1 MVKKLKMNKTNEMN
15 KTMKMMIAL
24 TLMSFM
30 IGGVIAQSYS
40 SFQENLDSATNSE
53 EGSPTRINIVPVPMP
68 RNPSALP
75 KGFVSLE
82 LYPEREVA
90 NLGEWTN
97 YKLVILDN
105 HPRPVCR
112 DADPYVI
119 TEDDGSIPLCNLP
132 QYNYELIFESND
144 LDNTLEYRFDDDSVI
159 MSSGEKKIIK
169 FSVLGNKRGVN
180 KFTVTVQ
187 DIVKSPGGKAKV
199 NGYLIVNDDFPSRDR
214 QFFFG
219 DGFALNSDQTKGVLV
234 DLKILIDEN
243 SVSEGKLKGKGIF
256 DGSVYKIDGEY
267 NKNSGSDTNVY
278 FGFTG
283 IDSDDVRMKFYGNIQ
298 EFGHF
303 SLLKGRIESVDGKT
317 YMLTAFS
324 RNEIIMFQEVE
335 IVSSGASKSTNTG
348 INEIVSVVPKKIVET
363 ESVRIDQ
370 NDLSELEEIYIRT
383 VKVSKSK
390 IFYFVP
396 NPWGK
401 KVLELEVTIGDKVY
415 KETIKESAS
424 ENIEGY
430 RIEVGSLEDEDN
442 IELNFKKA

>member
-1 MVKKLKMNKTNEMN
+1 
-15 KTMKMMIAL
+15 
-24 TLMSFM
+24 
-30 IGGVIAQSYS
+30 
-40 SFQENLDSATNSE
+40 
-53 EGSPTRINIVPVPMP
+53 
-68 RNPSALP
+68 
-75 KGFVSLE
+75 
-82 LYPEREVA
+82 
-90 NLGEWTN
+90 
-97 YKLVILDN
+97 
-105 HPRPVCR
+105 
-112 DADPYVI
+112 
-119 TEDDGSIPLCNLP
+119 
-132 QYNYELIFESND
+132 
-144 LDNTLEYRFDDDSVI
+144 
-159 MSSGEKKIIK
+159 
-169 FSVLGNKRGVN
+169 
-180 KFTVTVQ
+180 
-187 DIVKSPGGKAKV
+187 
-199 NGYLIVNDDFPSRDR
+199 
-214 QFFFG
+214 
-219 DGFALNSDQTKGVLV
+219 
-234 DLKILIDEN
+234 
-243 SVSEGKLKGKGIF
+243 
-256 DGSVYKIDGEY
+256 
-267 NKNSGSDTNVY
+267 
-278 FGFTG
+278 
-283 IDSDDVRMKFYGNIQ
+283 
-298 EFGHF
+298 
-303 SLLKGRIESVDGKT
+303 LKGRIESVDGKT